1 MSPRRILDQRVSN
14 FPSESWFR
22 ELRAME
28 ADSEFI
34 SPRVVV
40 LSDLGVAAAQDLESA
55 AQAVRALPGQ
65 GAQEAVAAGNDDRE
79 QGQVGAGASQAL
91 LTKQI

>member
-1 MSPRRILDQRVSN
+1 VITNRNANADWLRVMRQMETEEIYVLPT
-14 FPSESWFR
+14 PS
-22 ELRAME
+22 
-28 ADSEFI
+28 I
-34 SPRVVV
+34 TV
-40 LSDLGVAAAQDLESA
+40 LALAAAQDLESA

>member
-40 LSDLGVAAAQDLESA
+40 LSDPALAAAQDLGSA
-55 AQAVRALPGQ
+55 AAKARKLHGET
-65 GAQEAVAAGNDDRE
+65 AQEAAPKTNLDRGE
-79 QGQVGAGASQAL
+79 
-91 LTKQI
+91 